1 MASNV
6 AVLEDLVFSVETAFQ
21 RVAVDT
27 SINFARESEF
37 AIQQI
42 TKNDYAMKLALSNK
56 QSVRDAV
63 TNVAAIGISL
73 NPARKQAYLVP
84 RDGGIML
91 DISYMGLLDL
101 AVASGS
107 VRWGKANIV
116 HENDVFKL
124 NGFDQAPT
132 HDYAPFARDRG
143 AMVGVYVVVKT
154 PDGDYLTDHMTID
167 EVFDI
172 RDRTSAWKAW
182 IEKKR
187 KNPWVTD
194 EGEMIKKTI
203 IKRASKT
210 WPRTARLDQA
220 VHHLNTD
227 AGEGLDLG
235 QEAPKAGLK
244 EEIFN
249 LGATL
254 QKIREATSL
263 GAVKDLR
270 REGLSAASRTR
281 DKMAYD
287 RINAAVERRRN
298 ELSATDV
305 QFREVKQ

>member
-1 MASNV
+1 MASNI
-6 AVLEDLVFSVETAFQ
+6 AVLEDLVLSVETAFQ

-27 SINFARESEF
+27 SINFSRESEF

-42 TKNDYAMKLALSNK
+42 TKNDYAMKLALQNK

-101 AVASGS
+101 AVSSGS
-107 VRWGKANIV
+107 IRWGKANIV

-124 NGFDQAPT
+124 NGFDKAPT
-132 HDYAPFARDRG
+132 HDYAPFAKDRG

-182 IEKKR
+182 VEKKR

-227 AGEGLDLG
+227 AGEGLDIG
-235 QEAPKAGLK
+235 QDVPKAGPK

-263 GAVKDLR
+263 DDVRDLR
-270 REGLSAASRTR
+270 REGLTAASRTR
-281 DKMAYD
+281 DKAAYD
-287 RINAAVERRRN
+287 RINAAVERRRS

-305 QFREVKQ
+305 QFREVKL